1 MHPKCV
7 QMAEQ
12 TLTLEFP
19 AGVKVTYDDLSSSVV
34 FGNAFVSFT
43 SVTVSLLMKIISPFH
58 EVYNTSPG
66 GNSEISSSLYE
77 SLIYLV
83 LVIA

>member
-1 MHPKCV
+1 MQPKWV

-12 TLTLEFP
+12 TRTLEFP
-19 AGVKVTYDDLSSSVV
+19 ASDKVTYDVLSSSVV
-34 FGNAFVSFT
+34 FGKAFVSLT
-43 SVTVSLLMKIISPFH
+43 SVTVSLLMKMISPFH

-83 LVIA
+83 LVIH